1 LLVMDDILKLIEDG
15 KWHDIKEIVDNSKL
29 HVLKVEM
36 FMNFLSEYDFVE
48 LDKKRQKVKLTPSLY
63 KFFRR
68 IKIVEKK
75 EAVKELKAP

>member
-1 LLVMDDILKLIEDG
+1 MLVMDDILKLIEDG
-15 KWHDIKEIVDNSKL
+15 KWHDIKEIADNSKL
-29 HVLKVEM
+29 HILKVEM
-36 FMNFLSEYDFVE
+36 FMNFLSEYDFVD

-68 IKIVEKK
+68 IKILEEK